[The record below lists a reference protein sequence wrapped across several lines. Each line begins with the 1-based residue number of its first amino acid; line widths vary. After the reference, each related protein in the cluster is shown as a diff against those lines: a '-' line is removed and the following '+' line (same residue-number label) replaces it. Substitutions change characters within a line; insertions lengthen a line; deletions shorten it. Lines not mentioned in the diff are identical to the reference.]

1 METALD
7 ELLIC
12 VFTISDDRLSD
23 AIQRAHRNG
32 LTVRVLSD
40 NDKMDDRG
48 NDIERLAAS
57 GVDVRNE
64 EMLGARMLFRQGVP
78 IGLHGF
84 AMASPRR

>member
-1 METALD
+1 MNHVYFSPGPDCRVAIEQAMETALD

-40 NDKMDDRG
+40 NDK
-48 NDIERLAAS
+48 
-57 GVDVRNE
+57 VTT
-64 EMLGARMLFRQGVP
+64 GAMTSNGWP
-78 IGLHGF
+78 
-84 AMASPRR
+84 PRA